1 MDADPNA
8 TAPQNHE
15 APDPPPANA
24 SLAVHQRKQSRRKQ
38 LLSMRFDPD
47 VLEWFRKGPRYQT
60 RMNAV
65 LRAYM
70 EHAHGERG

>member
-1 MDADPNA
+1 MDAESNA
-8 TAPQNHE
+8 TAP
-15 APDPPPANA
+15 PD
-24 SLAVHQRKQSRRKQ
+24 LAVPDQRPADVSPARHRRKA

-70 EHAHGERG
+70 QHVRDDRG

>member
-8 TAPQNHE
+8 TASPNL
-15 APDPPPANA
+15 APPDPPPADV
-24 SLAVHQRKQSRRKQ
+24 SPAVPGRKR

-47 VLEWFRKGPRYQT
+47 VLEWFRQGPRYQT
-60 RMNAV
+60 RMNAA

-70 EHAHGERG
+70 EHARGDRSRG